1 MTGSKIGRW
10 PVIEV
15 PAKLEET
22 PAYAGGPID
31 RGAPCYGE
39 DNHYILRELLG
50 YSDAGIDRLEGEKII

>member
-1 MTGSKIGRW
+1 
-10 PVIEV
+10 VIEV